1 MIFTTHALTQPSDSM
16 PLETAMGGLR
26 YLAML
31 VATADANGVT
41 GAVATTDMP
50 GVMHD

>member
-1 MIFTTHALTQPSDSM
+1 M

-31 VATADANGVT
+31 VATADANGIT
-41 GAVATTDMP
+41 GAGTIVAMP
-50 GVMHD
+50 GIMHF